1 MDFMAVGMLDV
12 KEPTEYAADAVSR
25 IRAYLLGTKR
35 PWFHRHR
42 DHEFY
47 YDLCADEPN
56 GPKTYHGIGWACSC
70 DRITYGGSLC
80 RITRL

>member
-42 DHEFY
+42 DHELFPP
-47 YDLCADEPN
+47 EEKE
-56 GPKTYHGIGWACSC
+56 KTIAEE
-70 DRITYGGSLC
+70 
-80 RITRL
+80 